1 VYVVSIGGSSTS
13 GHLSFGFLFRDNE
26 GSWDSW
32 GLIGV
37 HKEVFNT
44 SFLDLFEMSFGL
56 GGLLHIG
63 IASILSVEVKH
74 FSLSDI
80 LDFSVGSI
88 EVIGIGHNSSGTSN
102 SISSFDLGGIGYVS
116 KEDLNGA
123 SNGNGFRGNEP
134 DDVFFTWGES
144 ERSSVFVVIERRRAV
159 VLVFVV
165 EEFHDMEIFGK
176 EIVSFSENGVGEVEN
191 VHFFESLHD
200 GSGSLLVEDWKN
212 SLLFEFSLNS
222 SMDDLQFNVE
232 FLSLNGVF
240 GGSMNENFTDLIF
253 SSINIS
259 EFTKVNFR
267 IFGEDSKNVGM
278 VNNFNI
284 GFLNESVIE
293 IGIHFDFRQTA
304 GVG

>member
-1 VYVVSIGGSSTS
+1 
-13 GHLSFGFLFRDNE
+13 
-26 GSWDSW
+26 
-32 GLIGV
+32 
-37 HKEVFNT
+37 
-44 SFLDLFEMSFGL
+44 MSFGL

-63 IASILSVEVKH
+63 VASILSVEVKH

-200 GSGSLLVEDWKN
+200 GSGSLLVED
-212 SLLFEFSLNS
+212 
-222 SMDDLQFNVE
+222 
-232 FLSLNGVF
+232 
-240 GGSMNENFTDLIF
+240 
-253 SSINIS
+253 
-259 EFTKVNFR
+259 
-267 IFGEDSKNVGM
+267 
-278 VNNFNI
+278 
-284 GFLNESVIE
+284 
-293 IGIHFDFRQTA
+293 
-304 GVG
+304 